1 VRVKL
6 SYTVEEED
14 VLAEAAKIINLAADD
29 MQQAISLFNDVQEE
43 LKGTNDDNG
52 IVNVNR
58 AFEML
63 DEYRKSLFRMDT
75 RIGEV
80 VEIVKGYDEYQRT
93 AQFPSPAEAPLE
105 DLLHTQGAL
114 EEMLEGVNPE

>member
-1 VRVKL
+1 M
-6 SYTVEEED
+6 
-14 VLAEAAKIINLAADD
+14 EASKIINLAADD
-29 MQQAISLFNDVQEE
+29 MQQAISLFNDVQKE

-58 AFEML
+58 ALEML

-93 AQFPSPAEAPLE
+93 TQFPSISEPPLE
-105 DLLHTQGAL
+105 DLLETQGTL
-114 EEMLEGVNPE
+114 EEMLEGVTAE